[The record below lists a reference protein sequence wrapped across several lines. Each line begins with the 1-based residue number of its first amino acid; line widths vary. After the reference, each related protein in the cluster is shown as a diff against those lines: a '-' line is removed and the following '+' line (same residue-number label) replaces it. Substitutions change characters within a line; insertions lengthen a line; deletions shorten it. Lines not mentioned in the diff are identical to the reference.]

1 MSKILEVENL
11 VKKYGDNYAVKNV
24 SFSVNE
30 GEVLAIIGSS
40 GSGKSTVLRCIN
52 QLEKIDGGNIK
63 ICGDS
68 MIKELKTENK
78 LPKKYNKKNQKVI
91 YADKDL
97 LNKMNL
103 ECGMVFQNFNLF
115 PHLSVLDNVTE
126 AMIQV
131 LKKSKDEAEKEGIK
145 ILTRMG
151 IESKINQYPCN
162 LSGGEQQRASIA
174 RTLAINPK
182 IIFMDEPT
190 SALDPELVGEVLK
203 VVKQLASEKR
213 TMVIVTHEI
222 SFAREIADRVI
233 FMSKGEIIEEGKPEE
248 VIDNPKKDRTKEFL
262 KRYLK

>member
-1 MSKILEVENL
+1 MNKILEIENL
-11 VKKYGDNYAVKNV
+11 VKRFGNNYAVKNV
-24 SFSVNE
+24 SFSVKE

-63 ICGDS
+63 ICGEP
-68 MIKELKTENK
+68 MIKEIKTTNN
-78 LPKKYNKKNQKVI
+78 LPKKYNKKI
-91 YADKDL
+91 YADKEI

-115 PHLSVLDNVTE
+115 PHLSVLENVTE
-126 AMIQV
+126 AMIHV
-131 LKKSKDEAEKEGIK
+131 LKKSKEEAEKESIK

-151 IESKINQYPCN
+151 LETKINQYPCN

-222 SFAREIADRVI
+222 SFARELADRVI
-233 FMSKGEIIEEGKPEE
+233 FMSNGEIIEEGKPEE
-248 VIDNPKKDRTKEFL
+248 VIDKPKKERTKEFL
-262 KRYLK
+262 KRYLE

>member
-1 MSKILEVENL
+1 
-11 VKKYGDNYAVKNV
+11 
-24 SFSVNE
+24 
-30 GEVLAIIGSS
+30 
-40 GSGKSTVLRCIN
+40 
-52 QLEKIDGGNIK
+52 
-63 ICGDS
+63 
-68 MIKELKTENK
+68 
-78 LPKKYNKKNQKVI
+78 
-91 YADKDL
+91 
-97 LNKMNL
+97 MNL
-103 ECGMVFQNFNLF
+103 ECGMLFQNFNLF
-115 PHLSVLDNVTE
+115 PHLTVLENVTE

-131 LKKSKDEAEKEGIK
+131 LKKSKDEADKEGTK

-151 IESKINQYPCN
+151 LEAKINQYPCN

-222 SFAREIADRVI
+222 GFAREIADRVI

-248 VIDNPKKDRTKEFL
+248 VIDNPKKERTKEFL
-262 KRYLK
+262 QRYLK

>member
-1 MSKILEVENL
+1 MKEILKVENL
-11 VKKYGDNYAVKNV
+11 VKTYSKNYALKNV

-40 GSGKSTVLRCIN
+40 GSGKSTILRIIN
-52 QLEKIDGGNIK
+52 QLEKMDGGNIT

-68 MIKELKTENK
+68 KGENK
-78 LPKKYNKKNQKVI
+78 KVI
-91 YADKDL
+91 YSEKEI

-115 PHLSVLDNVTE
+115 PHLSVLENVTE

-131 LKKSKDEAEKEGIK
+131 LNKPKKDAEEEATK
-145 ILTRMG
+145 ILARMG
-151 IESKINQYPCN
+151 LEEKINQYPCN
-162 LSGGEQQRASIA
+162 LSGGEQQRVSIA

-203 VVKQLASEKR
+203 VVKQLAKEKR

-222 SFAREIADRVI
+222 GFAREIADRVI
-233 FMSKGEIIEEGKPEE
+233 FMSKGEIVEEGRPEE
-248 VIDNPKKDRTKEFL
+248 VIENPKKERTKEFL
-262 KRYLK
+262 RRYLK

>member
-131 LKKSKDEAEKEGIK
+131 LNKSKDEAEKEGIK

-151 IESKINQYPCN
+151 
-162 LSGGEQQRASIA
+162 L
-174 RTLAINPK
+174 
-182 IIFMDEPT
+182 
-190 SALDPELVGEVLK
+190 EV
-203 VVKQLASEKR
+203 
-213 TMVIVTHEI
+213 
-222 SFAREIADRVI
+222 
-233 FMSKGEIIEEGKPEE
+233 
-248 VIDNPKKDRTKEFL
+248 
-262 KRYLK
+262 